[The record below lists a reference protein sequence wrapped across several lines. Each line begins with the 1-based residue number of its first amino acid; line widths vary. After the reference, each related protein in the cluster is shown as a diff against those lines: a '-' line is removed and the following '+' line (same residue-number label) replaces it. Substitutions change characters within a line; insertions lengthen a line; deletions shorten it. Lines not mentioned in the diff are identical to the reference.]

1 MGLRR
6 VARGLAGLVLAIAM
20 QACGSGRDLQTAPV
34 VRADISRT
42 VTASGTLAAQDTV
55 LVGSQVSGTI
65 QNLYVDYNSQVRT
78 GEILARLDPS
88 TFQASLDQASATLSQ
103 LEEERSVAASSASSA
118 VYANTAAGETA
129 QSQSAQIAANDEAV
143 RKAQSALEL
152 AAITARRD
160 RTLLSQGYV
169 AQNVVDNDESNLAA
183 AQAGVTAAVSN
194 ARSARLNS
202 AAGSNQA
209 GSTASQATGAFASE
223 RASDAAVRAAQA
235 AVRSAQINLNHA
247 TITSPVN
254 GTVIER
260 NVSVGQTVAAA
271 LAAPTLFTIAKDLAK
286 MELDIAVGEPDV
298 GAVRSGQAVTF
309 SVLAYPGRTF
319 RSTVSEVRQNPT
331 IVNNVTTYDTV
342 AYPRNLDGA
351 LRPGM
356 TANVQIAVASFPQA
370 LVVPQAALQWN
381 PSAAVKKSY
390 KVVAATPEAA
400 GAATAARSAWGKT
413 GALAGAAVSIGSQG
427 HVFVLAGNELHEVSV
442 NILAIDGV
450 RVGIAPVAGTLT
462 VNASVVT
469 GEGAGT
475 NATAQP

>member
-223 RASDAAVRAAQA
+223 RASDAAVRAEMICGSSNSSVIALP
-235 AVRSAQINLNHA
+235 SAI
-247 TITSPVN
+247 
-254 GTVIER
+254 
-260 NVSVGQTVAAA
+260 
-271 LAAPTLFTIAKDLAK
+271 
-286 MELDIAVGEPDV
+286 
-298 GAVRSGQAVTF
+298 RSGQ
-309 SVLAYPGRTF
+309 
-319 RSTVSEVRQNPT
+319 
-331 IVNNVTTYDTV
+331 
-342 AYPRNLDGA
+342 
-351 LRPGM
+351 
-356 TANVQIAVASFPQA
+356 
-370 LVVPQAALQWN
+370 
-381 PSAAVKKSY
+381 
-390 KVVAATPEAA
+390 
-400 GAATAARSAWGKT
+400 
-413 GALAGAAVSIGSQG
+413 
-427 HVFVLAGNELHEVSV
+427 
-442 NILAIDGV
+442 
-450 RVGIAPVAGTLT
+450 
-462 VNASVVT
+462 
-469 GEGAGT
+469 
-475 NATAQP
+475 NATSIPSPSPATGSAKAHELEEKTLIDLAFGA